1 MRRPA
6 AAEPLVRER
15 APAKLNL
22 DLSVTGRRADG
33 YHLLDSLVV
42 FLDLADEL
50 TLAPAASLDLRVQGP
65 MAGDLPSG
73 EGNIVSRAARA
84 LARATG
90 VTQGASITLDKRL
103 PVAAG
108 IGGGSAD
115 AAAALRGLC
124 RLWGVRPEPEALAE
138 LALGLGA
145 DVPACLNG
153 RPLRM
158 RGVGERLDS
167 LPDLLPLDLVLVN
180 PRRPLATADVF
191 RTLALPQGGV
201 EESPAALDLAP
212 LDRLERSRNDLEEPA
227 RALLP
232 EIGRVLSGLRETP
245 GCRLARMSGSGPT
258 CFGLFADAPAAQAA
272 ALELARRRPGW
283 WVAASRSRGA
293 P

>member
-1 MRRPA
+1 MRPPA
-6 AAEPLVRER
+6 AAESLVRER

-22 DLSVTGRRADG
+22 DLRVTGRRADG
-33 YHLLDSLVV
+33 YHLLDSLIV

-50 TLAPAASLDLRVQGP
+50 TLAPTASLELSAHGP
-65 MAGDLPSG
+65 MAGDLPTG
-73 EGNIVSRAARA
+73 DGNIVLRAARA
-84 LARATG
+84 LADAMG
-90 VTQGASITLDKRL
+90 VTRGAAITLDKRL

-124 RLWGVRPEPEALAE
+124 RLWGVRPEPEVLAR

-145 DVPACLNG
+145 DVPACLDG

-158 RGVGERLDS
+158 RGVGERLDP
-167 LPDLLPLDLVLVN
+167 LADPPPLDLVLVN

-191 RTLALPQGGV
+191 RTLRVPPGRP
-201 EESPAALDLAP
+201 EEPSSALDLAP
-212 LDRLERSRNDLEEPA
+212 LDRLQRSRNDLEAPA

-232 EIGRVLSGLRETP
+232 EIGRVLEALRETR

-258 CFGLFADAPAAQAA
+258 CFGRFADPPAAQAA
-272 ALELARRRPGW
+272 ALELARRYPGW
-283 WVAASRSRGA
+283 WVTACRSQGA

>member
-1 MRRPA
+1 MRPPA
-6 AAEPLVRER
+6 AAESLVRER

-22 DLSVTGRRADG
+22 DLRVTGRRADG

-50 TLAPAASLDLRVQGP
+50 TLAPAASLELRAHGP
-65 MAGDLPSG
+65 MAGDLPTG
-73 EGNIVSRAARA
+73 DGNIVLRAARA
-84 LARATG
+84 LADAMG
-90 VTQGASITLDKRL
+90 VTRGAAITLDKRL

-124 RLWGVRPEPEALAE
+124 RLWGVRPEPEVLAR

-145 DVPACLNG
+145 DVPACLDG

-158 RGVGERLDS
+158 RGVGERLDP
-167 LPDLLPLDLVLVN
+167 LADPPPLDLVLVN

-191 RTLALPQGGV
+191 RTLRVPPGRP
-201 EESPAALDLAP
+201 EEPSSALDLAP
-212 LDRLERSRNDLEEPA
+212 LDRLQRSRNDLEAPA

-232 EIGRVLSGLRETP
+232 EIGRVLEALRETR

-258 CFGLFADAPAAQAA
+258 CFGRFADPPAAQAA
-272 ALELARRRPGW
+272 ALELARRYPGW
-283 WVAASRSRGA
+283 WVTACRSRGTS
-293 P
+293 

>member
-22 DLSVTGRRADG
+22 DLHVTGRRADG

-50 TLAPAASLDLRVQGP
+50 TLTPAASLDLRAQGP
-65 MAGDLPSG
+65 MAGDLPAG
-73 EGNIVSRAARA
+73 QGNIVLRAARA
-84 LARATG
+84 LARATS
-90 VTQGASITLDKRL
+90 VTDGAAITLDKRL

-145 DVPACLNG
+145 DVPACLDG

-158 RGVGERLDS
+158 CGVGERLDPLAD
-167 LPDLLPLDLVLVN
+167 LPPLDLVLVN

-191 RTLALPQGGV
+191 RTLALPQGGL
-201 EESPAALDLAP
+201 EEPPAALDLAP
-212 LDRLERSRNDLEEPA
+212 LDRLPRSRNDLEAPA
-227 RALLP
+227 QARLP
-232 EIGRVLSGLRETP
+232 EIGRVLAALGETP

-272 ALELARRRPGW
+272 ALELARRQPGW
-283 WVAASRSRGA
+283 WVVASRSQGA